1 MPPLDAKI
9 RKVTVVGVGLLGGS
23 IGLSLR
29 ASDFDGQIVGVG
41 RRQSSLDSALDVG
54 AVDVATLD
62 LAEGAAGADLIILAT
77 PVGSF
82 EKLMAAMAPA
92 VKRTAIVT
100 DVGSTKRQVVAAG
113 QRVFGRGGPFVGSH
127 PMAGSENR
135 GPVFA
140 RANLFEGATCI
151 VTPTAQTPPAKVRRV
166 EAMWRA
172 FDMHTL
178 RMTPA
183 AHDKAV
189 ACVSHLPQV
198 LASLLML
205 LPADADID
213 VAATGFRDAT
223 RLAGSDPAM
232 WRDILMTNRKPIAA
246 AIARMGK
253 QMARLAARIEAGDAA
268 AIEKLFAAAKHRR
281 ERTLGRR
288 YTERRVAVE

>member
-1 MPPLDAKI
+1 MAPLDVKI
-9 RKVTVVGVGLLGGS
+9 RKVTIVGVGLLGGS

-29 ASDFDGQIVGVG
+29 ASEFDGQIVGVG
-41 RRQSSLDSALDVG
+41 RRQSSLDLAMEVG
-54 AVDVATLD
+54 TVDAVTLD
-62 LAEGAAGADLIILAT
+62 PAAGAAGADLIILAT

-82 EKLMAAMAPA
+82 ERLMTAIKPS

-100 DVGSTKRQVVAAG
+100 DVGSTKREVVAAG
-113 QRVFGRGGPFVGSH
+113 ERVLGRGGPFVGSH

-135 GPVFA
+135 GPGFA
-140 RANLFEGATCI
+140 RADLFAGATCI
-151 VTPTAQTPPAKVRRV
+151 LTPTGRTPAAKVGRV
-166 EAMWRA
+166 EAMWRTLN
-172 FDMHTL
+172 MRTL

-189 ACVSHLPQV
+189 ARVSHLPQV

-205 LPADADID
+205 LPGDSDLD

-246 AIARMGK
+246 AIAAMGK
-253 QMARLAARIEAGDAA
+253 RMAKLAGQVQAGDAA
-268 AIEKLFAAAKHRR
+268 AIEKLFAAAKRRR

-288 YTERRVAVE
+288 FTDRRVAVE